1 MLVLEENKML
11 AEQLEF
17 QKMKL
22 IETQKQ
28 HIFEGCLIFL
38 FGFKNLN
45 FKILFMLCIVGNLSK
60 RIIVNDSEK
69 NELKNHNES
78 LKLNNDELLRKYND
92 LLADSQRK
100 VSLQDHLSQ
109 TGELKR

>member
-1 MLVLEENKML
+1 M
-11 AEQLEF
+11 F
-17 QKMKL
+17 Y
-22 IETQKQ
+22 
-28 HIFEGCLIFL
+28 
-38 FGFKNLN
+38 
-45 FKILFMLCIVGNLSK
+45 IVGNLSK